1 MHFFF
6 VLLSCSFF
14 VAYIFIKYS
23 FLELGYL
30 SSLLSIILI
39 STFQTLTPANSM
51 LVSIILSQE
60 VTRPEARYKLI
71 LYEKSEVDQGD
82 NQVPAYHS

>member
-1 MHFFF
+1 MT
-6 VLLSCSFF
+6 VIGSP
-14 VAYIFIKYS
+14 
-23 FLELGYL
+23 
-30 SSLLSIILI
+30 ILMNPY
-39 STFQTLTPANSM
+39 PANSM
-51 LVSIILSQE
+51 LVSIILPQE

>member
-14 VAYIFIKYS
+14 VAYIFIKFS

-39 STFQTLTPANSM
+39 STFQTFVGIFTLKLHSHANDCYWITNPHEPLPQPTVCWS
-51 LVSIILSQE
+51 LSYC
-60 VTRPEARYKLI
+60 RK
-71 LYEKSEVDQGD
+71 K
-82 NQVPAYHS
+82 